1 MSCSTVVI
9 HDDVV
14 RCRRASI
21 RAAAVHTAPLPRLV
35 QRLPGRS
42 CGAQTFTPHHQGL
55 PPRLEAVATLI
66 ADTPDPVAE
75 LDTTALTKDALRP
88 AFAT

>member
-1 MSCSTVVI
+1 
-9 HDDVV
+9 
-14 RCRRASI
+14 
-21 RAAAVHTAPLPRLV
+21 
-35 QRLPGRS
+35 
-42 CGAQTFTPHHQGL
+42 
-55 PPRLEAVATLI
+55 VATLI